1 MRFLLSFVPPLNR
14 EGWPFVAGFAV
25 AAALLALLWEPL
37 GWLGLLLTAWCAW
50 FFRDPVRVVPDRP
63 GLILSPADGRV
74 QMVVPAVPPPELG
87 LGDAPRMRVSVFLSV
102 FDVHVTRSPA
112 AGAVERVAYRP
123 GLFVNAALDKASEEN
138 ERLSALLRLPDG
150 RDLPVVQIAGLVARR
165 ILCWVSEGDAVEAGR
180 RIGLMRFGSRCDV
193 YLPAGVAPLVAVGQ
207 RAVAGETVLAD
218 LASAEPARAGTAR

>member
-14 EGWPFVAGFAV
+14 EGWPFVAAFAV

-63 GLILSPADGRV
+63 GLVLAPADGRV

-102 FDVHVTRSPA
+102 FDVHVTRAPA
-112 AGAVERVAYRP
+112 AGTVERVAYRP

-165 ILCWVSEGDAVEAGR
+165 ILCWVGEGDAVEAGR

-193 YLPAGVAPLVAVGQ
+193 YLPAGAAPLVAVGQ

-218 LASAEPARAGTAR
+218 LSSAEPARTGTAR

>member
-25 AAALLALLWEPL
+25 ASVLLALLWEPL

>member
-87 LGDAPRMRVSVFLSV
+87 LGDDPRMRVSVFLSV